1 MEKTRVMEALDA
13 LAQETRLDLFRV
25 LVRAGAGGMT
35 PTALSRQLKI
45 APPTLSFHLGRLTHA
60 GLITSRRRGRSI
72 AYAANGAAIDTL
84 IAYLDSNFRQPPA
97 PPPAPK
103 EPEAKKTEPPAPA
116 PAKDAQA
123 PKRADAPAKKPEA
136 AEAATKTSDD

>member
-1 MEKTRVMEALDA
+1 MEALDA

-25 LVRAGAGGMT
+25 LVRAGAPGMT

-72 AYAANGAAIDTL
+72 AYAANGATIDGL

-97 PPPAPK
+97 PPPPPK
-103 EPEAKKTEPPAPA
+103 EPEPRKLEPVAAQPAKEAAPAKRPEPAAKKPDAVAEPPPAP
-116 PAKDAQA
+116 
-123 PKRADAPAKKPEA
+123 
-136 AEAATKTSDD
+136 KTQDD